1 MENNISVKVL
11 EAYMDID
18 KIHDDINNKI
28 FNFITKA
35 NELVDLSEDMYQIER
50 TIKLNKISLKG
61 YILDSPCCKVLEENN
76 VSNYSIEELK
86 QYLMKYEQNSN
97 VDCSSYYLAI
107 SLYELLE
114 IIERLVDNKIELE
127 MNNLSELVPAIREI
141 ENITDNNYENLYNQI
156 KNQLSNNYLNQNLI
170 DDKSFNICVQ
180 IINDIFN
187 YYISGYPDIP
197 EEYLYHDENN

>member
-1 MENNISVKVL
+1 MENNLSVKVL

-28 FNFITKA
+28 FNFINKA
-35 NELVDLSEDMYQIER
+35 NELVDLSDDMYQIER

-86 QYLMKYEQNSN
+86 QYLIKYEQTSN
-97 VDCSSYYLAI
+97 DDCSSYYLAI

-114 IIERLVDNKIELE
+114 IIEKLVDNKIELE
-127 MNNLSELVPAIREI
+127 MNKLSELVPSIRGI

-156 KNQLSNNYLNQNLI
+156 KNQLGNDYLNKNLI

-180 IINDIFN
+180 IMNDIFN

-197 EEYLYHDENN
+197 EEYLYHDEG

>member
-1 MENNISVKVL
+1 MDNNLSVKIL

-61 YILDSPCCKVLEENN
+61 YILDSSCCKVLEENN
-76 VSNYSIEELK
+76 ILNYSIEELK
-86 QYLMKYEQNSN
+86 QYLMKYEQTSN
-97 VDCSSYYLAI
+97 DDCSSYYLAI

-114 IIERLVDNKIELE
+114 TIEKLVDNKIELE
-127 MNNLSELVPAIREI
+127 MNKLSELVPSIRGI

-156 KNQLSNNYLNQNLI
+156 KNQLSNDYLNKNLI

-180 IINDIFN
+180 IMNDIFN

-197 EEYLYHDENN
+197 EEYLYHDKG

>member
-1 MENNISVKVL
+1 MENNLSVKVL

-76 VSNYSIEELK
+76 ILNYSIEELK
-86 QYLMKYEQNSN
+86 QYLMKYEQTSN
-97 VDCSSYYLAI
+97 DDSSVYYLAI

-114 IIERLVDNKIELE
+114 TIEKLVDNKIELE
-127 MNNLSELVPAIREI
+127 MNKLSELVPSIREI

-156 KNQLSNNYLNQNLI
+156 KNQLSNDYLNKNLI

-180 IINDIFN
+180 IMNDIFN

-197 EEYLYHDENN
+197 EEYLYHDEG

>member
-1 MENNISVKVL
+1 MENNLSVKVL

-61 YILDSPCCKVLEENN
+61 YILDSSCCKVLEENN
-76 VSNYSIEELK
+76 ISNYSIEELK
-86 QYLMKYEQNSN
+86 QYLMKYEQTSN
-97 VDCSSYYLAI
+97 DDCSSYYLAI
-107 SLYELLE
+107 FLYELLE
-114 IIERLVDNKIELE
+114 TIEKLVDNKIELE
-127 MNNLSELVPAIREI
+127 VNKLSELAPSIREI
-141 ENITDNNYENLYNQI
+141 ENITNNNYGNLYNQI
-156 KNQLSNNYLNQNLI
+156 KNQLGNDYLNKNLI
-170 DDKSFNICVQ
+170 DDKLFNICVQ
-180 IINDIFN
+180 MMNDVFN

-197 EEYLYHDENN
+197 EEYLYQDEG

>member
-1 MENNISVKVL
+1 MENNLSVKVL

-61 YILDSPCCKVLEENN
+61 YILDSPCCKALEENDI
-76 VSNYSIEELK
+76 SNYSIEVLK
-86 QYLMKYEQNSN
+86 QYLMKYEQTSN
-97 VDCSSYYLAI
+97 DDSSAYYLAI

-114 IIERLVDNKIELE
+114 TIEKLVDNKIELE
-127 MNNLSELVPAIREI
+127 MNKLSELVPSIREI

-156 KNQLSNNYLNQNLI
+156 KNQLSNDYLNKNLI

-180 IINDIFN
+180 IMNDIFN

-197 EEYLYHDENN
+197 EEYLYHAEG

>member
-1 MENNISVKVL
+1 MDSNLSIKIL

>member
-1 MENNISVKVL
+1 MENNLSVKVL

-28 FNFITKA
+28 FNFINKA

-61 YILDSPCCKVLEENN
+61 YILDSPCCKMLEENN
-76 VSNYSIEELK
+76 ILNYSIEELK
-86 QYLMKYEQNSN
+86 QYLMKYEQTSN
-97 VDCSSYYLAI
+97 DDCSSYYLVI

-114 IIERLVDNKIELE
+114 TIEKLVDNKIELE
-127 MNNLSELVPAIREI
+127 MNKLSELVPSIREI

-156 KNQLSNNYLNQNLI
+156 KNQLGNDYLNKNLI

-180 IINDIFN
+180 IMNDIFN

-197 EEYLYHDENN
+197 EEYLYHDEG

>member
-1 MENNISVKVL
+1 MENNLSVKVL
-11 EAYMDID
+11 EAYMVID

-28 FNFITKA
+28 FNFINKA

-76 VSNYSIEELK
+76 ILNYSIEELK
-86 QYLMKYEQNSN
+86 QYLMKYEQTSN
-97 VDCSSYYLAI
+97 DDCLSYYLAI

-114 IIERLVDNKIELE
+114 TIEKLVDNKIELE
-127 MNNLSELVPAIREI
+127 MNKLSELVPSIREI

-156 KNQLSNNYLNQNLI
+156 KNKLSNDYLNKNLI

-180 IINDIFN
+180 IMNDIFN

-197 EEYLYHDENN
+197 EEYLYHDEG

>member
-1 MENNISVKVL
+1 MDNNLSVKIL

-18 KIHDDINNKI
+18 KIHDDINNKM

-35 NELVDLSEDMYQIER
+35 NELVELSEDMYQIER

-61 YILDSPCCKVLEENN
+61 YILDSSCCKVLEENN
-76 VSNYSIEELK
+76 ISNYSIEELK
-86 QYLMKYEQNSN
+86 QYLMKYEQTSN
-97 VDCSSYYLAI
+97 DECSAYYLAI

-114 IIERLVDNKIELE
+114 TIEKLVDNKIELE
-127 MNNLSELVPAIREI
+127 MNKLSELVPSIREI

-156 KNQLSNNYLNQNLI
+156 KNQLSNDYLNKNLI
-170 DDKSFNICVQ
+170 DNKSFNICVQ
-180 IINDIFN
+180 IMNDIFN

-197 EEYLYHDENN
+197 EEYLYHDEG

>member
-1 MENNISVKVL
+1 MDNNLSVKIL

-18 KIHDDINNKI
+18 KIHDDINNKM

-35 NELVDLSEDMYQIER
+35 NELVELSEDMYQIER

-76 VSNYSIEELK
+76 ISNYSIEELK
-86 QYLMKYEQNSN
+86 QYLMKYEQTSN
-97 VDCSSYYLAI
+97 DDSSSYYLAI

-114 IIERLVDNKIELE
+114 IIEKLVDNKIELE
-127 MNNLSELVPAIREI
+127 MNKLAELVPSIREI

-156 KNQLSNNYLNQNLI
+156 KNQLVNDYLNKNLI

-180 IINDIFN
+180 IMNDIFN

-197 EEYLYHDENN
+197 EEYLYHDEG

>member
-1 MENNISVKVL
+1 MENNLSVKVL

-61 YILDSPCCKVLEENN
+61 YILDSPCCKALEENN
-76 VSNYSIEELK
+76 ISNSSIEELK
-86 QYLMKYEQNSN
+86 QYLMKYEQTSN
-97 VDCSSYYLAI
+97 DDSSAYYLAI

-114 IIERLVDNKIELE
+114 IIEKLVDNKIELE
-127 MNNLSELVPAIREI
+127 MNKLSELVPSIREI

-156 KNQLSNNYLNQNLI
+156 KNQLSNDYLNKNLI

-180 IINDIFN
+180 IMNDIFN

-197 EEYLYHDENN
+197 EEYLYHAEG

>member
-1 MENNISVKVL
+1 MENNLSVKVL

-18 KIHDDINNKI
+18 KIHDDINNKM

-35 NELVDLSEDMYQIER
+35 NELVELSEDMYQIER

-76 VSNYSIEELK
+76 ISNYSIEELK
-86 QYLMKYEQNSN
+86 QYLMKYEQTSN
-97 VDCSSYYLAI
+97 DDSSSYYLAI

-114 IIERLVDNKIELE
+114 IIEKLVDNKIELE
-127 MNNLSELVPAIREI
+127 MNKLAELVPSIREI

-156 KNQLSNNYLNQNLI
+156 KNQLVNDYLNKNLI

-180 IINDIFN
+180 IMNDIFN

-197 EEYLYHDENN
+197 EEYLYHDEG

>member
-1 MENNISVKVL
+1 MDNNLSVKIL

-35 NELVDLSEDMYQIER
+35 NELVELSGDMYQIER

-61 YILDSPCCKVLEENN
+61 YILDSSCCKVLEENN

-86 QYLMKYEQNSN
+86 DYLTKYETSSN
-97 VDCSSYYLAI
+97 EDCSSYHVAI
-107 SLYELLE
+107 LLYELLE
-114 IIERLVDNKIELE
+114 EIEKLVDNKVNLE
-127 MNNLSELVPAIREI
+127 INKLSELDPLIK
-141 ENITDNNYENLYNQI
+141 NISTTNSNEYEFLYNQI
-156 KNQLSNNYLNQNLI
+156 KNNIANNYLNNNLI
-170 DDKSFNICVQ
+170 DDKSFDLCIQ
-180 IINDIFN
+180 FMNDIFN

-197 EEYLYHDENN
+197 DEFLIE

>member
-1 MENNISVKVL
+1 MDNNLSVKIL

-18 KIHDDINNKI
+18 KIHDDINNKM

-35 NELVDLSEDMYQIER
+35 NELIELSEDMYQIER

-61 YILDSPCCKVLEENN
+61 YILDSPCCKILEENN
-76 VSNYSIEELK
+76 ISNYSIEELK
-86 QYLMKYEQNSN
+86 QYLMKYEQTSN
-97 VDCSSYYLAI
+97 DDCSSYYLAI

-114 IIERLVDNKIELE
+114 IIEKLVDNKTKLE
-127 MNNLSELVPAIREI
+127 MNKLSELVPSIHEI

-156 KNQLSNNYLNQNLI
+156 KNQLSNDYLNKNLI

-180 IINDIFN
+180 IMNDIFN

-197 EEYLYHDENN
+197 EEYLYHDEV

>member
-1 MENNISVKVL
+1 MENNLSVKVL

-18 KIHDDINNKI
+18 KIHDDINNKM

-35 NELVDLSEDMYQIER
+35 NELVELSEDMYQIER

-61 YILDSPCCKVLEENN
+61 YILDSPCCKLLEENN
-76 VSNYSIEELK
+76 ISNYSIEELK
-86 QYLMKYEQNSN
+86 QYLMKYEQTSN
-97 VDCSSYYLAI
+97 DDSSAYYLAI

-114 IIERLVDNKIELE
+114 IIEKLVDNKIELE
-127 MNNLSELVPAIREI
+127 MNKLSELVPSIREI

-156 KNQLSNNYLNQNLI
+156 KNQLVNDYLNKNLI

-180 IINDIFN
+180 IMNDIFN

-197 EEYLYHDENN
+197 EEYLYHNEG

>member
-1 MENNISVKVL
+1 MENNLSVKVL

-18 KIHDDINNKI
+18 KIHDDINNKT
-28 FNFITKA
+28 FNFINKA
-35 NELVDLSEDMYQIER
+35 NELIDLSEDMYQIER

-61 YILDSPCCKVLEENN
+61 YILDSSCCNVLEKNN
-76 VSNYSIEELK
+76 ISNYSIEELK
-86 QYLMKYEQNSN
+86 QYLMKYEQTSN
-97 VDCSSYYLAI
+97 DDCSSYYLAI

-114 IIERLVDNKIELE
+114 TIEKLVDNKIELE
-127 MNNLSELVPAIREI
+127 MNKLSELVPSIREI

-156 KNQLSNNYLNQNLI
+156 KNQLSNDYLNKNLI

-197 EEYLYHDENN
+197 EEYLYHDEG

>member
-1 MENNISVKVL
+1 MENNLSVKVL

-18 KIHDDINNKI
+18 KIHDDINNKM

-35 NELVDLSEDMYQIER
+35 NELVELSEDMYQIER

-61 YILDSPCCKVLEENN
+61 YILDSPCCKLLEENN
-76 VSNYSIEELK
+76 ISNYSIEELK
-86 QYLMKYEQNSN
+86 QYLMKYEQTSN
-97 VDCSSYYLAI
+97 DDSSAYYLAI

-114 IIERLVDNKIELE
+114 IIEKLVDNKIELE
-127 MNNLSELVPAIREI
+127 MNKLSELVPSIREI

-156 KNQLSNNYLNQNLI
+156 KNQLVNDYLNKNLI

-180 IINDIFN
+180 IMNDIFN

-197 EEYLYHDENN
+197 EEYLYHDEG

>member
-1 MENNISVKVL
+1 MENNLSVKVL

-18 KIHDDINNKI
+18 KIHDDINNKM
-28 FNFITKA
+28 FNFITNA
-35 NELVDLSEDMYQIER
+35 NELVELSEDMYQIER

-61 YILDSPCCKVLEENN
+61 YILDSTCCKVLEENHI
-76 VSNYSIEELK
+76 SNYSIEELK
-86 QYLMKYEQNSN
+86 QYLMKYEQTSN
-97 VDCSSYYLAI
+97 DDYSSYYLAI

-114 IIERLVDNKIELE
+114 TIEKLVDNKIELE
-127 MNNLSELVPAIREI
+127 MNKLSELVPSIREI

-156 KNQLSNNYLNQNLI
+156 KNQLSNDYLNKNLI

-180 IINDIFN
+180 IMNDIFN

-197 EEYLYHDENN
+197 EEYLYHDEG

>member
-1 MENNISVKVL
+1 MENNLSVKVL

-18 KIHDDINNKI
+18 KIHDDIIKKI

-35 NELVDLSEDMYQIER
+35 NELVDLSDDMYQIER

-61 YILDSPCCKVLEENN
+61 YILDSSC
-76 VSNYSIEELK
+76 
-86 QYLMKYEQNSN
+86 
-97 VDCSSYYLAI
+97 
-107 SLYELLE
+107 
-114 IIERLVDNKIELE
+114 
-127 MNNLSELVPAIREI
+127 REI

-156 KNQLSNNYLNQNLI
+156 KNQLSNDYLNKNLI

-180 IINDIFN
+180 IMNDIFN

-197 EEYLYHDENN
+197 EEYLYHDEG

>member
-1 MENNISVKVL
+1 MENNLSVKVL

-76 VSNYSIEELK
+76 ISNYSIEELK
-86 QYLMKYEQNSN
+86 QYLMKYEQTSN
-97 VDCSSYYLAI
+97 DDSSSYYLAI

-114 IIERLVDNKIELE
+114 IIEKLVDNKIELE
-127 MNNLSELVPAIREI
+127 MNKLAELVPSIGEI

-156 KNQLSNNYLNQNLI
+156 KNQLVNDYLNKNLI

-180 IINDIFN
+180 IMNDIFN
-187 YYISGYPDIP
+187 YYISWYPDIP
-197 EEYLYHDENN
+197 EEYLYHDEG

>member
-1 MENNISVKVL
+1 MENNLSVKVL

-35 NELVDLSEDMYQIER
+35 NELVDLSEDLYQIER

-76 VSNYSIEELK
+76 ISNYSIEELK
-86 QYLMKYEQNSN
+86 QYLMKYEQTSN
-97 VDCSSYYLAI
+97 DDCSSYYLAI

-114 IIERLVDNKIELE
+114 IIEKLVDNKTKLE
-127 MNNLSELVPAIREI
+127 MNKLSELVPSIREI

-156 KNQLSNNYLNQNLI
+156 KNQLSNDYLNKNLI

-180 IINDIFN
+180 IMNDIFN

-197 EEYLYHDENN
+197 EEYLYHDEV

>member
-35 NELVDLSEDMYQIER
+35 NELVDLSEYMYQIER

-61 YILDSPCCKVLEENN
+61 YILDSPCCKALEENN
-76 VSNYSIEELK
+76 ILNYSIEELK
-86 QYLMKYEQNSN
+86 QYLMKYEQTSN
-97 VDCSSYYLAI
+97 DDCSSYYLAI

-114 IIERLVDNKIELE
+114 TIEKLVDNKIELE
-127 MNNLSELVPAIREI
+127 MNKLSELVPSIREI

-156 KNQLSNNYLNQNLI
+156 KNKLSNDYLNKNLI

-180 IINDIFN
+180 IMNDIFN

-197 EEYLYHDENN
+197 EEYLYHDEG

>member
-1 MENNISVKVL
+1 MENNLSVKIL

-35 NELVDLSEDMYQIER
+35 NELVDLSDDMYQIER

-76 VSNYSIEELK
+76 VSNYSIDELK
-86 QYLMKYEQNSN
+86 QYLTKYEQTSN
-97 VDCSSYYLAI
+97 YDCSSYYLAI

-114 IIERLVDNKIELE
+114 TIEKLVDNKIELE
-127 MNNLSELVPAIREI
+127 MNKLSELVPSIREI

-156 KNQLSNNYLNQNLI
+156 KNQLSNDYLNKNLI

-180 IINDIFN
+180 IMNDIFN

-197 EEYLYHDENN
+197 EEYLYHDEG